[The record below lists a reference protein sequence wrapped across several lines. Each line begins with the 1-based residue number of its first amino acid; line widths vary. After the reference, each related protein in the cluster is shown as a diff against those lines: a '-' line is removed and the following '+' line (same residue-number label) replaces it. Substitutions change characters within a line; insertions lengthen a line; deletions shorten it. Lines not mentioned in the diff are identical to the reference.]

1 VEMVISE
8 AGEPISAVRSLRT
21 LEWLVAPTEVKE
33 FMRDYWTRRPLHVQ
47 RDTLYYKDIFEADD
61 FASAIAQMPGSV
73 GMGTYDK
80 GFNNTA
86 EKYDTLCGAFVDGGG
101 IVINGFQQG
110 WRALSRLCAELQGIF
125 YSAVMNL
132 YLTPRQAQTFTT
144 HTDAQDVFILQIS
157 GHKNWELFEGPVAAP
172 FEEQQI
178 GKKGSAALQLGPP
191 TLSTVLRPGD
201 LLYIPRGTPHH
212 CTTDTEASLH
222 LTLTMSTSDWAW
234 GTFLDG
240 ALQRMLLQTPGLRK
254 AVPPGVL
261 HLPSDA
267 PELKALEAE
276 FATVSKA
283 ALEDMAYQDGLR
295 HLQDHVQLRA
305 DQKGDELDRLSRPPA
320 ANIRRSS
327 EVQRLA
333 ASVEM
338 HDLDNRPAQNRRIAV
353 TTFQR
358 TLPMR
363 ALMQDAVQFI
373 EASKP
378 GTRFTVGSIPHAD
391 SFEQICLAEMMSAM
405 GIIDVT
411 KG

>member
-1 VEMVISE
+1 
-8 AGEPISAVRSLRT
+8 
-21 LEWLVAPTEVKE
+21 
-33 FMRDYWTRRPLHVQ
+33 
-47 RDTLYYKDIFEADD
+47 
-61 FASAIAQMPGSV
+61 
-73 GMGTYDK
+73 MGTYDK

-191 TLSTVLRPGD
+191 TLST
-201 LLYIPRGTPHH
+201 
-212 CTTDTEASLH
+212 ASLH